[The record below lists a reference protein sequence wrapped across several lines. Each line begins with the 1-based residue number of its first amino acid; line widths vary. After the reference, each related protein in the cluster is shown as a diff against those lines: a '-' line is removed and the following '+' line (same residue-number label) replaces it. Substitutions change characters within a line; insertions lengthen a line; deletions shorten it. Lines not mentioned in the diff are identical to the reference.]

1 VLRVESSSSSS
12 LQIAASLEVESKRI
26 KEPGLPA
33 RSDLT
38 AAPALPC
45 PTPRFKESREQVS
58 YERSLEGTKGDS
70 RRRIELLLA
79 TGGHSNRLRL
89 PRDRPACD

>member
-1 VLRVESSSSSS
+1 VLRVESSSSPS

-38 AAPALPC
+38 VARPFHAQCRASKNPGSSFIRAL
-45 PTPRFKESREQVS
+45 V
-58 YERSLEGTKGDS
+58 GGD
-70 RRRIELLLA
+70 EA
-79 TGGHSNRLRL
+79 
-89 PRDRPACD
+89 